1 MLKEAVGGE
10 AVEQISYEQLKSE
23 WLSVRSSS
31 FFTGKLV
38 LGGGLLAFLWGHGQ
52 VLTSK
57 NKLLSCFD
65 C

>member
-38 LGGGLLAFLWGHGQ
+38 LGGGLLSFLWGHG
-52 VLTSK
+52 TGSDK
-57 NKLLSCFD
+57 
-65 C
+65 